1 MKINCYCD
9 FIYNAGCELMLW
21 ADSYK
26 MENGW
31 KSPIL
36 LPVEPTGT
44 RPVTTLEILTPI
56 RWEHCGRRLW
66 ALHPVFHVLE
76 RYRSSLTGK
85 YSDVRDSTSSHWSAC
100 ARAGEVVAGGAD
112 IVHGWIGQS
121 MWLPHLLWSF
131 FIFIPS
137 VLGFR
142 CDQDESV
149 SPTRKWVLL
158 LLYPLEFSLFKPNV
172 GSS

>member
-1 MKINCYCD
+1 MREPHSAPNGAYGHQAGNHLGDFDSHKVGALWEEVVGSASCVPCPGKIQIIPN
-9 FIYNAGCELMLW
+9 
-21 ADSYK
+21 
-26 MENGW
+26 
-31 KSPIL
+31 
-36 LPVEPTGT
+36 
-44 RPVTTLEILTPI
+44 REIL
-56 RWEHCGRRLW
+56 RCEG
-66 ALHPVFHVLE
+66 
-76 RYRSSLTGK
+76 
-85 YSDVRDSTSSHWSAC
+85 STSSHWSAC

-149 SPTRKWVLL
+149 SLSNKEMGPAAFISTR
-158 LLYPLEFSLFKPNV
+158 LFIV
-172 GSS
+172 QT